1 MPYCPR
7 CGNKVS
13 EDAEYCTKCRTLLKE
28 DVVYRPVR
36 KRDEKDEK
44 GEDDRYGHIIGGL
57 IVIWLGVLLM
67 LINQNLI
74 RAGDFGGFFLM
85 GIGVILV
92 FRGLLAFQE
101 TGSIDQGF
109 GFFIGGGILLLI
121 GAGIAFNLRDWWA
134 ILLIGIG
141 LVVVIRGINQQR
153 RNPVP

>member
-1 MPYCPR
+1 MPYCPK
-7 CGNKVS
+7 CGNEVS

-74 RAGDFGGFFLM
+74 HAGDFGGFFLM

-121 GAGIAFNLRDWWA
+121 GGGIAFNLRDWWA

>member
-1 MPYCPR
+1 MLGESMPYCPR
-7 CGNKVS
+7 CGNDVS

-28 DVVYRPVR
+28 DVVYRSVR

-74 RAGDFGGFFLM
+74 RAADFGGFFLM

-109 GFFIGGGILLLI
+109 GFFIGGGDSASHWGRYSIQST
-121 GAGIAFNLRDWWA
+121 R
-134 ILLIGIG
+134 
-141 LVVVIRGINQQR
+141 LVGYPTNWNRFDYSDTR
-153 RNPVP
+153 YNPAT